1 MGVCSCL
8 WEPVEMESVMPYDR
22 YIIRQST
29 FSCVLPQP
37 VIQVSTT
44 SEGWM
49 AELGSVLI
57 YSA

>member
-1 MGVCSCL
+1 
-8 WEPVEMESVMPYDR
+8 MPYDR